1 MESHDMKDSGKGPA
15 LLRQYNE
22 KRVLAYLRQQKISSR
37 LDISRALAL
46 SKNTISLIVDDL
58 IALGYV
64 EEQGVAQTSSIGRPK
79 IHVALKPSSI
89 KAGGIM
95 IERNRLHWMVCDYF
109 SQIIDE
115 NTVTLDTSEP
125 RTVLAEIMR
134 HCQQLHQKWPD
145 LVGIGIGFPGIVDH
159 QLGVLHVSS
168 HLGWGEVSLQPL
180 LTCAETVP
188 VSVWN
193 NVKAASLIARE
204 GDMAKEND
212 ACFYL
217 RIGEGIGGA
226 LLTEHGVYS
235 GGSWTAGEVGHLA
248 VLPDG
253 PLCSCG
259 QRGCL
264 ESLIGFSAINRQLE
278 QRQPGLSWD
287 NRQQSADIVDEVMAQ
302 AGRLLGKALSQII
315 HLVNPKTLLIDC
327 PYNSHPLFVENTLAA
342 AQEFTL
348 TFAFSRT
355 HITFVAERFNPAR
368 GLALAMFQHFEQVS
382 LT

>member
-1 MESHDMKDSGKGPA
+1 MKDSGKGPA

-58 IALGYV
+58 LALGYV

-79 IHVALKPSSI
+79 IHIALNPSSI
-89 KAGGIM
+89 KAAGIM
-95 IERNRLHWMVCDYF
+95 IERQRLHWMVCDYF
-109 SQIIDE
+109 SQTIDE
-115 NTVTLDTSEP
+115 KTFSLDTSQP
-125 RTVLAEIMR
+125 QSVLAEIMR
-134 HCQQLHQKWPD
+134 HCQQLQQAWPG
-145 LVGIGIGFPGIVDH
+145 LVGIGVGFPGIIDH
-159 QLGVLHVSS
+159 QQGILHVSS
-168 HLGWGEVSLQPL
+168 HLGWGEVNLQPL
-180 LTCAETVP
+180 LTCADNVP

-193 NVKAASLIARE
+193 NVKAAALIARE
-204 GDMAKEND
+204 GESANDND
-212 ACFYL
+212 ARFYL

-226 LLTEHGVYS
+226 LLTGHGVYS

-264 ESLIGFSAINRQLE
+264 ESLIALSAINRQLE
-278 QRQPGLSWD
+278 QCQPGLNWD
-287 NRQQSADIVDEVMAQ
+287 NRQQSAEIVNEVMSQ
-302 AGRLLGKALSQII
+302 AGQLLGKALSQII
-315 HLVNPKTLLIDC
+315 HLMNPKTLLIDC
-327 PYNSHPLFVENTLAA
+327 PYNVHPLFVENTLAA
-342 AQEFTL
+342 AQQFTL
-348 TFAFSRT
+348 TFPFSRT
-355 HITFVAERFNPAR
+355 QITFVTERFNPTR
-368 GLALAMFQHFEQVS
+368 GLALAMFRRFESVS

>member
-1 MESHDMKDSGKGPA
+1 MKDSGKGPA

-58 IALGYV
+58 LALGYV

-79 IHVALKPSSI
+79 IHIALNPSSI
-89 KAGGIM
+89 KAAGIM
-95 IERNRLHWMVCDYF
+95 IERQRLHWMVCDYF
-109 SQIIDE
+109 SQTIDE
-115 NTVTLDTSEP
+115 KTFSLDTSQP
-125 RTVLAEIMR
+125 QSVLAEIMR
-134 HCQQLHQKWPD
+134 HCQQLQQAWPD
-145 LVGIGIGFPGIVDH
+145 LAGIGVGFPGIIDH
-159 QLGVLHVSS
+159 QQGILHVSS
-168 HLGWGEVSLQPL
+168 HLGWGEVNLQPL
-180 LTCAETVP
+180 LTCADNVP

-193 NVKAASLIARE
+193 NVKAAALIARE
-204 GDMAKEND
+204 GESANDND
-212 ACFYL
+212 ARFYL

-226 LLTEHGVYS
+226 LLTGHGVYS

-264 ESLIGFSAINRQLE
+264 ESLIALSAINRQLE
-278 QRQPGLSWD
+278 QRQPGLNWD
-287 NRQQSADIVDEVMAQ
+287 NRQQSAEIVNEVMSQ
-302 AGRLLGKALSQII
+302 AGQLLGKALSQII
-315 HLVNPKTLLIDC
+315 HLMNPKTLLIDC
-327 PYNSHPLFVENTLAA
+327 PYNVHPLFVENTLAA
-342 AQEFTL
+342 AQQFTL
-348 TFAFSRT
+348 TFPFSRT
-355 HITFVAERFNPAR
+355 QITFVTERFNPTR
-368 GLALAMFQHFEQVS
+368 GLALAMFRRFESVS

>member
-58 IALGYV
+58 LALGYV

-79 IHVALKPSSI
+79 IHIALNPSSI
-89 KAGGIM
+89 KAAGIM
-95 IERNRLHWMVCDYF
+95 IERERLHWMVCDYF
-109 SQIIDE
+109 SQTIDE
-115 NTVTLDTSEP
+115 KTFSLDTSQP
-125 RTVLAEIMR
+125 QSVLAEIMR
-134 HCQQLHQKWPD
+134 HCQQLQQAWPD
-145 LVGIGIGFPGIVDH
+145 LAGIGVGFPGIIDH
-159 QLGVLHVSS
+159 QQGILHVSS
-168 HLGWGEVSLQPL
+168 HLGWGEVNLQPL
-180 LTCAETVP
+180 LTCADNVP

-193 NVKAASLIARE
+193 NVKAAALIARE
-204 GDMAKEND
+204 GESANDND
-212 ACFYL
+212 ARFYL

-226 LLTEHGVYS
+226 LLTGHGVYS

-264 ESLIGFSAINRQLE
+264 ESLIGLSAINRQLE
-278 QRQPGLSWD
+278 QRQPGLNWD
-287 NRQQSADIVDEVMAQ
+287 NRQQSAEIVNEVMSQ
-302 AGRLLGKALSQII
+302 AGQLLGKALSQII
-315 HLVNPKTLLIDC
+315 HLMNPKTLLIDC
-327 PYNSHPLFVENTLAA
+327 PYNVHPLFVENTLAA
-342 AQEFTL
+342 AQQFTL
-348 TFAFSRT
+348 TFPFSRT
-355 HITFVAERFNPAR
+355 QITFVTERFNPAR
-368 GLALAMFQHFEQVS
+368 GLALAMFRRFESVS

>member
-58 IALGYV
+58 LALGYV
-64 EEQGVAQTSSIGRPK
+64 EEQGVAQTNSIGRPK
-79 IHVALKPSSI
+79 IHVALKPMAM
-89 KAGGIM
+89 KAAGIM
-95 IERNRLHWMVCDYF
+95 VERHRLHWVVCDYF
-109 SQIIDE
+109 SQMIDQSSLS
-115 NTVTLDTSEP
+115 LDTTDP
-125 RTVLAEIMR
+125 QNVLTQIAQYS
-134 HCQQLHQKWPD
+134 QQLQQTYPE
-145 LVGIGIGFPGIVDH
+145 LVGIGVGFPGIIN
-159 QLGVLHVSS
+159 QQQGILHVSS
-168 HLGWGEVSLQPL
+168 HLGWGEVALQPL
-180 LTCAETVP
+180 LTRAVSVP
-188 VSVWN
+188 VNMWN
-193 NVKAASLIARE
+193 NVKAAALIARQGE
-204 GDMAKEND
+204 MPSENE

-248 VLPDG
+248 VLPEG
-253 PLCSCG
+253 PLCTCG

-264 ESLIGFSAINRQLE
+264 ESLISLSAINAQLD
-278 QRQPGLSWD
+278 QREKGLNWD
-287 NRQQSADIVDEVMAQ
+287 NRQRSEEFVNDVMAA
-302 AGRLLGKALSQII
+302 AGQRLGKALSQII

-327 PYNSHPLFVENTLAA
+327 PYHVHPLFVENTLAA
-342 AQEFTL
+342 AQQFTL
-348 TFAFSRT
+348 TFPFSRT
-355 HITFVAERFNPAR
+355 QITFVTERINPAQ
-368 GLALAMFQHFEQVS
+368 GLALAMIQRFEQVS

>member
-1 MESHDMKDSGKGPA
+1 MESHDMKDPGKGPA

-58 IALGYV
+58 LALGYV
-64 EEQGVAQTSSIGRPK
+64 EEQGVAQTNSIGRPK
-79 IHVALKPSSI
+79 IHVALKPSAI
-89 KAGGIM
+89 KAAGIM
-95 IERNRLHWMVCDYF
+95 IERHRLHWMVCDFF

-115 NTVTLDTSEP
+115 KTMTLDTSNP
-125 RTVLAEIMR
+125 QAVLSEITH
-134 HCQQLHQKWPD
+134 HCQQLLLDWPD
-145 LVGIGIGFPGIVDH
+145 LVGIGVGFPGIID
-159 QLGVLHVSS
+159 QQQGILHISS

-180 LTCAETVP
+180 LTCASSVP

-193 NVKAASLIARE
+193 NVKAAALIARE
-204 GDMAKEND
+204 GEIASEHA

-235 GGSWTAGEVGHLA
+235 GGSWTAGEVGHLS

-259 QRGCL
+259 QQGCL

-278 QRQPGLSWD
+278 QRQPGLSWET
-287 NRQQSADIVDEVMAQ
+287 RQQSTEIVDEVMA
-302 AGRLLGKALSQII
+302 ASGRLLGKALSQIV

-327 PYNSHPLFVENTLAA
+327 PYNIHPLFVENTLAA
-342 AQEFTL
+342 VRQFTL
-348 TFAFSRT
+348 TFPFSRT
-355 HITFVAERFNPAR
+355 QITFVAERLNPAQ
-368 GLALAMFQHFEQVS
+368 GLALAMLQRFEQVS

>member
-22 KRVLAYLRQQKISSR
+22 KRVLAWLRQQKISSR

-79 IHVALKPSSI
+79 IHVALKPSAI
-89 KAGGIM
+89 KAAGIM

-109 SQIIDE
+109 SQIVE
-115 NTVTLDTSEP
+115 EKTFSLDTCAP
-125 RTVLAEIMR
+125 HAVLDEIMR
-134 HCQQLHQKWPD
+134 HCQQLHQTWPE

-159 QLGVLHVSS
+159 QLGILHVSS
-168 HLGWGEVSLQPL
+168 HLGWGEVNLQPL
-180 LTCAETVP
+180 LTCADAVP

-193 NVKAASLIARE
+193 NVKAAALIARQ
-204 GDMAKEND
+204 GDVAKDDD

-217 RIGEGIGGA
+217 RVGEGIGGA

-342 AQEFTL
+342 AQQFTL

-355 HITFVAERFNPAR
+355 HINFVTERFNPAQ